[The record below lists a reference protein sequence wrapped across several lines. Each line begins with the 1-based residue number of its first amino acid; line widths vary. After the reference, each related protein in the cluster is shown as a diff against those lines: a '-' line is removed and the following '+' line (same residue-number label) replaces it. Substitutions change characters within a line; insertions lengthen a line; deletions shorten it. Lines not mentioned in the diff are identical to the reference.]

1 MTRLVTESKI
11 GDDLAIALEV
21 GPPEVSEQSFTSAD
35 HLEESAAAV
44 MVLRVSAEVLGEVV
58 DVLCENRNLDLCR
71 AGISAVRAVLL
82 DRSCLLKC
90 H

>member
-1 MTRLVTESKI
+1 MIRLVTESKI

-21 GPPEVSEQSFTSAD
+21 GALEVMQQASAPSN
-35 HLEESAAAV
+35 HLEEAAAAV
-44 MVLRVSAEVLGEVV
+44 MVLCVGPKVVAQVV
-58 DVLCENRNLDLCR
+58 DVLGENRNLNLCR
-71 AGISAVRAVLL
+71 AGIAAVRPVLL